1 MINLAF
7 KSVLQP
13 LGKKVMFLQ
22 LFGQPEWEQFSKY
35 IKTTNPFLRAG
46 QMEKLSENWRIKTQH
61 QLHSNIEIDTI
72 FVKLHFQRKM
82 LNLKMLI
89 KYFMVFLFPF
99 QYYLVLKC
107 LLKIVIKKMKIVCEI
122 T

>member
-1 MINLAF
+1 
-7 KSVLQP
+7 
-13 LGKKVMFLQ
+13 MFLQ